1 MHLTDIVVKNLKSPG
16 RFTDNQTKNL
26 HLWVKEN
33 GRKYW
38 IWRFTLN
45 SKRYGM
51 SLGAYP
57 EVSLREARERAI
69 DARSTLNK
77 GMNPISERKAKKT
90 TAQPQPSQLFGSF
103 ALNYI
108 ETMRP
113 KWGNQKHASQ
123 WVSTVETYAIPI
135 IGQLPLAEVDT
146 HHILAVLEPIWLAKP
161 ETASRLRGRL
171 ERIFSAAIT
180 RRLRPPLNPALWKGH
195 LETLMPPP
203 PRRKSHHAAISYDEL
218 PEFISALQDLECV
231 SALALEFTILNASRT
246 SEVLL
251 GRRAEVNGSVWTIP
265 GERMKAKKQHQVPLC
280 QRSLDILEIAQDLDP
295 GSEFL
300 FSRNCR
306 HLSNMAMLSLMK
318 RLSPGFTVH
327 GFRSTFR
334 DWVSEETDHSP
345 EVAEMALAHTIGNKV
360 EAAYRRGNL
369 LERRRRL
376 MRDWEDFCQSRTES
390 KNTLISTK
398 LMRLNDNEQ
407 QSVIHNRGA

>member
-1 MHLTDIVVKNLKSPG
+1 MHLTDIVVKNLKNPG

-38 IWRFTLN
+38 IWRYTLDG
-45 SKRYGM
+45 KRYGM

-57 EVSLREARERAI
+57 EISLREARERAT

-77 GMNPISERKAKKT
+77 GINPIGERKARKVIS
-90 TAQPQPSQLFGSF
+90 QSQPSPSFGPF

-113 KWGNQKHASQ
+113 KWANQKHANQ
-123 WVSTVETYAIPI
+123 WVSTVETYAIPV
-135 IGQLPLAEVDT
+135 IGDVPLADVDT
-146 HHILAVLEPIWLAKP
+146 HHILEVLEPIWLAKP

-171 ERIFSAAIT
+171 ERILSAAIT

-203 PRRKSHHAAISYDEL
+203 PRRKSHHAALSYDEL
-218 PEFISALQDLECV
+218 PEFISTLQDLDCM

-251 GRRAEVNGSVWTIP
+251 GRRIEVNGTVWTIP
-265 GERMKAKKQHQVPLC
+265 AERMKAKKQHQVPLC
-280 QRSLDILEIAQDLDP
+280 QRSLDLLEISQDLDP

-300 FSRNCR
+300 FSRNGR

-318 RLSPGFTVH
+318 RLNPGLTVH

-376 MRDWEDFCQSRTES
+376 MQDWEDFCQSRLES
-390 KNTLISTK
+390 QKKLIASKSTPQ
-398 LMRLNDNEQ
+398 NDHQQ
-407 QSVIHNRGA
+407 QSETLRLGA